1 MFERDP
7 VQNYRPGPASEA
19 PLLDGER
26 VQAIFTPDRARYLR
40 DHVNMAGLGVI
51 AATVVLF
58 ALGRLHTIW
67 AAVLGVIAAVAFRGI
82 FLRSEVFAR
91 RWQLTDRRL
100 IGPQGRVVNL
110 LEIKALRRLW
120 GDVQVVTADGAK
132 HLMKHLADPQAVID
146 TIEAARAARAAN
158 RSPR

>member
-1 MFERDP
+1 MSDRDP
-7 VQNYRPGPASEA
+7 VHNYRPGPASEA
-19 PLLDGER
+19 PLAEGEQ
-26 VQAIFTPDRARYLR
+26 VLAVFTPDRARYLR
-40 DHVNMAGLGVI
+40 DHINMAGLGII

-67 AAVLGVIAAVAFRGI
+67 AAVLGVVAAVAFRGL

-100 IGPQGRVVNL
+100 IGPQGRVVFL
-110 LEIKALRRLW
+110 LEIQQLRRLW
-120 GDVQVVTADGAK
+120 GDVQIVTTDGAK

-146 TIEAARAARAAN
+146 QIESARRDRAAK
-158 RSPR
+158 